1 MRKKIAIVVWDMSQ
15 TGGINQ
21 VAETMVNMLSGQY
34 SITVISLV
42 SKNKSL
48 AYLLDKESRYKCI
61 IDKECRIRD
70 VMLHGTRILRDYIKR
85 EKIQLA
91 FLMGFQVAAPVSLML
106 LGVKC
111 KLIMCEH
118 EALMSRWE
126 EKKVRYTRYLAAKRA
141 DKVVTLTK
149 QTAEDYCNKFHLQK
163 QKVTYIYNSINEK
176 CWKYATGYNENSK
189 TILSVGRLSK
199 EKGYEKLIEVADKV
213 LTKHRDWKWFI
224 YGEGEE
230 YEKLHKVIL
239 QKDLEDN
246 LILKGN
252 ASNLYELY
260 HEGAIFVMTSYREGL
275 PLVLMEA
282 KVNYLPCVSF
292 NIISGPSEIIRDGY
306 DGFLIEP
313 YDVVAMAEKINELIE
328 NKSLRIKFSNNAK
341 DNLGKFDAKNIIKQ
355 WVELIENEIG

>member
-149 QTAEDYCNKFHLQK
+149 QTAEDIAINSIYRSKKLPIFIIVSMKNVGNMPLDIMKIQK
-163 QKVTYIYNSINEK
+163 QF
-176 CWKYATGYNENSK
+176 C
-189 TILSVGRLSK
+189 R
-199 EKGYEKLIEVADKV
+199 
-213 LTKHRDWKWFI
+213 
-224 YGEGEE
+224 
-230 YEKLHKVIL
+230 
-239 QKDLEDN
+239 
-246 LILKGN
+246 
-252 ASNLYELY
+252 
-260 HEGAIFVMTSYREGL
+260 
-275 PLVLMEA
+275 
-282 KVNYLPCVSF
+282 
-292 NIISGPSEIIRDGY
+292 
-306 DGFLIEP
+306 
-313 YDVVAMAEKINELIE
+313 
-328 NKSLRIKFSNNAK
+328 
-341 DNLGKFDAKNIIKQ
+341 
-355 WVELIENEIG
+355 